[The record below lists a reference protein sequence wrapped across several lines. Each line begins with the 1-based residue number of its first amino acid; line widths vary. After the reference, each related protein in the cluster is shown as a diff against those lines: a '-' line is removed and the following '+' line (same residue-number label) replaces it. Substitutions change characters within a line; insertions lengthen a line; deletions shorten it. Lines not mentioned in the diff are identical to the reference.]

1 MTMAEN
7 DRHARYVL
15 RVAGA
20 EGALGIGHDS
30 VTLAFDEVVSV
41 DPPRVERFAIHEF
54 RFATAHQIA
63 AEKAIDAVFGASVSG
78 QDTRVV
84 RRRTR
89 LR

>member
-1 MTMAEN
+1 MIGEN
-7 DRHARYVL
+7 VRHARYFL
-15 RVAGA
+15 RVAGT

-30 VTLAFDEVVSV
+30 VTVAFDEVVSV
-41 DPPRVERFAIHEF
+41 DPPRVERFAVREF

-63 AEKAIDAVFGASVSG
+63 AEEAIDAVFGAFVSG
-78 QDTRVV
+78 QDTRLV